1 MRSSRVVV
9 VVAALGLAA
18 ATSMLPAQASSAPP
32 PSSQVVIPVT
42 GATVTSTQV
51 VLDASASPG
60 VTQIQ
65 FELTGGTLSDFR
77 IATATPTI
85 YGWIAVWNSTTVVSG
100 TYTLQS
106 VATSEGSSATSAGIS
121 ITVSNGEAS
130 MSFVLPNGAVSGTH
144 AVFDAVGP
152 AGVTSVQFA
161 YSAIGDAYGNFNPG
175 CPATG
180 SVPEYMY
187 ICTISATPTIYGWIA
202 LWNSTE
208 VPNGSYE
215 IWVDCGEC
223 SPDLAPSSMSVA
235 NPAATVVVPAN
246 GSTVAGGQWLDCVP
260 PAGYDGVQLWIDGL
274 SLSRPQFLGV
284 AMPTYYGWLFQYIK
298 ETVAD
303 GTYSIYCTAGDPS
316 SGANAFS
323 PTVLVNVVN

>member
-1 MRSSRVVV
+1 MRSAIVVAA
-9 VVAALGLAA
+9 AALGLTAA
-18 ATSMLPAQASSAPP
+18 ISVMPVQASSAQP
-32 PSSQVVIPVT
+32 PSTQVGIPAT
-42 GATVTSTQV
+42 GATVRGTQV
-51 VLDASASPG
+51 VLDAFASPD
-60 VTQIQ
+60 VTQVQ
-65 FELTGGTLSDFR
+65 YELTGGTLSDFR

-100 TYTLQS
+100 TYILQS
-106 VATSEGSSATSAGIS
+106 VATSKGSSATSPGIS

-130 MSFVLPNGAVSGTH
+130 MKFVLPNGAVSGTQ

-187 ICTISATPTIYGWIA
+187 ICTVSATPTIYGWIA
-202 LWNSTE
+202 RWNSTE

-215 IWVDCGEC
+215 IWATCGQC
-223 SPDLAPSSMSVA
+223 SPLAPSSMSVA
-235 NPAATVVVPAN
+235 NPAASLVAPAN

-260 PAGYDGVQLWIDGL
+260 PAGFDGVEFWIDGL
-274 SLSRPQFLGV
+274 SLSTPQLLG
-284 AMPTYYGWLFQYIK
+284 AATRTYYGWLFQYQ
-298 ETVAD
+298 TGSVAD
-303 GTYSIYCTAGDPS
+303 GTYSIYCTASDSS

-323 PTVLVNVVN
+323 PTALANVVN